1 MLLLWTVTAAWP
13 CGGMFHAKGTL
24 AESPAQEVIFREGDG
39 WSEVDYR
46 VEYEG
51 DAADFGWVI
60 PIPGPFVSLN
70 EADTE
75 LFDLYRACTQPVV
88 QYVGD
93 EEDSGGCA
101 CAGSRSKND
110 AGGSL
115 SDTSDRG
122 VTVVAEGF
130 TGDYEYTVLEATSTK
145 GLLAWLDDHGW
156 ETMGADAALDA
167 YVTAGGFQF
176 VSIALTPTVS
186 ETPKQGRELPPVRIR
201 YEGNDLRYPA
211 MMARVAM
218 ELDEIRTRVFVEGV
232 ERATVSGWSAE
243 EVGTLHAPDG
253 YGADE
258 AFDNRLRDLG
268 DAQAGFGIV
277 AAQVCVVE
285 FGAFVTRFESLTAPS
300 AHTVD
305 ATFVASGGG
314 TTALQTIIEVD
325 SADGID
331 DTGWLFVPLLGLAW
345 KRRRK

>member
-24 AESPAQEVIFREGDG
+24 AESPAQEVIFRAGDG

-60 PIPGPFVSLN
+60 PIPGAFVSLK
-70 EADTE
+70 EADAA
-75 LFDLYRACTQPVV
+75 LFDTYRACTQPVV

-93 EEDSGGCA
+93 DEEGSGCS
-101 CAGSRSKND
+101 CAGGSKND
-110 AGGSL
+110 AGGL
-115 SDTSDRG
+115 SDSGRD

-130 TGDYEYTVLEATSTK
+130 AGDYEYTVLEATSTT
-145 GLLAWLDDHGW
+145 GLVSWLDEHGW
-156 ETMGADAALDA
+156 STVGADDALDA
-167 YVTAGGFQF
+167 YVAAGGFQF

-201 YEGNDLRYPA
+201 YEGSDLRYPA

-218 ELDEIRTRVFVEGV
+218 ELSEIRTRIFVEGE
-232 ERATVSGWSAE
+232 ERATVSGWNAE

-258 AFDNRLRDLG
+258 AFDDRLRELG
-268 DAQAGFGIV
+268 GEHAGFGIV
-277 AAQVCVVE
+277 AATTCVDDTL
-285 FGAFVTRFESLTAPS
+285 VTRFESLTAPS

-305 ATFVASGGG
+305 ATFAIDGG
-314 TTALQTIIEVD
+314 TTGLQTTIEVD
-325 SADGID
+325 SADGI

-345 KRRRK
+345 KRRRR

>member
-13 CGGMFHAKGTL
+13 CGGVFHAKGTL

-60 PIPGPFVSLN
+60 PIPGAFVSLK
-70 EADTE
+70 EADAA
-75 LFDLYRACTQPVV
+75 LFDTYRACTQPAVR
-88 QYVGD
+88 YVGED
-93 EEDSGGCA
+93 EEGSGCGCA
-101 CAGSRSKND
+101 GASKND
-110 AGGSL
+110 AGGL
-115 SDTSDRG
+115 SDSDTRD
-122 VTVVAEGF
+122 VTIVAEGF
-130 TGDYEYTVLEATSTK
+130 TGDYEYTVLEATSTT
-145 GLLAWLDDHGW
+145 GLVTWLDEHGW
-156 ETMGADAALDA
+156 STMGADAALDA
-167 YVTAGGFQF
+167 YVAKGGFQF

-201 YEGNDLRYPA
+201 YEGSDLRYPA

-218 ELDEIRTRVFVEGV
+218 EISEIRTRIFVEGV

-253 YGADE
+253 YGADD
-258 AFDNRLRDLG
+258 AFDDRLRALG
-268 DAQAGFGIV
+268 GAQAGFGIV
-277 AAQVCVVE
+277 AATTCVDD
-285 FGAFVTRFESLTAPS
+285 ALVTRFESLTAPS

-305 ATFVASGGG
+305 ATFAIDGG
-314 TTALQTIIEVD
+314 TTGLQTIIEVD

-331 DTGWLFVPLLGLAW
+331 TGWLFVPLVGLAW